1 MYYWL
6 CSFHTLERQHE
17 KTTPI
22 NAFINLMDN
31 YILPRKQAIT
41 VFFAF
46 AFGYFLSCLLRAITA
61 TLSPVLTLEF
71 ELMAADLGLLAGGY
85 FLGFASMQI
94 PLGYLLDKFGP
105 KKIVSSFLLIAFI
118 GTVSFALA
126 QSFSGLLVS
135 RILIGVGAGA
145 CLMAPLTGY
154 RIWFA
159 ENQQQRVNSWMLMI
173 ASLGFL
179 SSTLP
184 VQLLLPTLGW
194 RWIFGGTAALILI
207 SIILILAIIP
217 KWNHQKD
224 ESLEN
229 QLKSGS
235 LADVWKNKFFISVI
249 PMGLFNYGGLMA
261 IQTLWAGPW
270 MIRVAGY
277 TPLESAT
284 GLFWINITMLVS
296 FFLWGYF
303 LPRITN
309 LGFSALK
316 ILTVGLPISFLVM
329 LFIIILGS
337 KAGAFYITLFILSSI
352 FLSVIQPAVGLSFQS
367 HLAGKALTSF
377 NLLIFLG
384 AFIMQWFIGLVIDL
398 VKSFGYT
405 EIIGFKTAFSVFLL
419 LSLTSYIFFLIIN
432 KNHIFFKIKNM

>member
-1 MYYWL
+1 M
-6 CSFHTLERQHE
+6 E
-17 KTTPI
+17 
-22 NAFINLMDN
+22 N
-31 YILPRKQAIT
+31 YILPKRQAIT
-41 VFFAF
+41 VFFVF

-118 GTVSFALA
+118 GTLSFALA
-126 QSFSGLLVS
+126 QSFSGLLIS
-135 RILIGVGAGA
+135 RILIGVGVSA

-159 ENQQQRVNSWMLMI
+159 ENQQQRANSWMLMI

-184 VQLLLPTLGW
+184 VQLLLPSLGW
-194 RWIFGGTAALILI
+194 RWLFGGIAGLILI
-207 SIILILAIIP
+207 SIFLMLAFIP
-217 KWNHQKD
+217 KWDHQKD

-229 QLKSGS
+229 PVRQGS
-235 LADVWKNKFFISVI
+235 LSDVWKNKFFISVI

-316 ILTVGLPISFLVM
+316 ILKLGLPVSFLVM
-329 LFIIILGS
+329 LTIIILGS
-337 KAGAFYITLFILSSI
+337 KAGVFYITLFILSSI
-352 FLSVIQPAVGLSFQS
+352 FLSVTQPAVGLSFQS

-384 AFIMQWFIGLVIDL
+384 TFIMQWVMGLVIDL
-398 VKSFGYT
+398 VKNYGYT
-405 EIIGFKTAFSVFLL
+405 EIIGFKAAFSFFLF
-419 LSLTSYIFFLIIN
+419 LSLISYIFFLIVN
-432 KNHIFFKIKNM
+432 KKS

>member
-1 MYYWL
+1 
-6 CSFHTLERQHE
+6 
-17 KTTPI
+17 
-22 NAFINLMDN
+22 MDN

-46 AFGYFLSCLLRAITA
+46 AFGYFLSCMLRAITA

-71 ELMAADLGLLAGGY
+71 DLMAADLGLLAGGY
-85 FLGFASMQI
+85 FLGFASIQI

-159 ENQQQRVNSWMLMI
+159 ENQQQRANSWMLMI
-173 ASLGFL
+173 SSLGFL

-194 RWIFGGTAALILI
+194 RWIFGGTAALILF
-207 SIILILAIIP
+207 SIILILAFIP

-224 ESLEN
+224 ETLEN
-229 QLKSGS
+229 PLQSGS

-284 GLFWINITMLVS
+284 GLFWINITMLIS

-352 FLSVIQPAVGLSFQS
+352 FLSVVQPAVGLSFQS

>member
-1 MYYWL
+1 M
-6 CSFHTLERQHE
+6 E
-17 KTTPI
+17 K
-22 NAFINLMDN
+22 
-31 YILPRKQAIT
+31 YILPKRQAIT
-41 VFFAF
+41 VFLVF

-61 TLSPVLTLEF
+61 TLSPILTLEF
-71 ELMAADLGLLAGGY
+71 ELLAADLGLLAGGY
-85 FLGFASMQI
+85 FLGFACMQI

-105 KKIVSSFLLIAFI
+105 KKIVSSFLLIALI
-118 GTVSFALA
+118 GTTSFALA

-135 RILIGVGAGA
+135 RILIGVGVSA

-159 ENQQQRVNSWMLMI
+159 ENQQQRANSWMLMI

-184 VQLLLPTLGW
+184 VQLLLPSFGW
-194 RWIFGGTAALILI
+194 RWIFGGISILILI
-207 SIILILAIIP
+207 SIFLMVAFIP
-217 KWNHQKD
+217 KWDHQN
-224 ESLEN
+224 ETEEN
-229 QLKSGS
+229 SLKSGT
-235 LADVWKNKFFISVI
+235 LADVWKDRFFISVI

-270 MIRVAGY
+270 MTRVAGY

-303 LPRITN
+303 LPRIIN
-309 LGFSALK
+309 SGFSALK
-316 ILTVGLPISFLVM
+316 ILKLGLPISFLVM
-329 LFIIILGS
+329 LSIIILGS

-352 FLSVIQPAVGLSFQS
+352 FLSVTQPAVGLSFPS
-367 HLAGKALTSF
+367 YLAGKALTSF

-384 AFIMQWFIGLVIDL
+384 TFIMQWLMGLVIDL
-398 VKSFGYT
+398 VTNFGYS
-405 EIIGFKTAFSVFLL
+405 EILGFKSAFTVFLI
-419 LSLTSYIFFLIIN
+419 LSLISYIFFLIIN
-432 KNHIFFKIKNM
+432 KKNYEIKT